1 MVRIE
6 DHEDSAVR
14 KRSDGRAE
22 LNCDIEV
29 HVPLFSRIPLSI
41 RLSRNRRYRRYIR
54 DHHTRLIDFIEDDAR
69 KIRASGNTL
78 PILVEMQRFFV
89 RDAIWT
95 SGEGSDQNA
104 EVTMMRSDPGLL
116 TDVHRVVR
124 EVEESLRGNSQRTV

>member
-1 MVRIE
+1 VRIE

-22 LNCDIEV
+22 LNCDIGV
-29 HVPLFSRIPLSI
+29 HVPLFSRIPLPI

-54 DHHTRLIDFIEDDAR
+54 NHHTRLIDFIEDDAR
-69 KIRASGNTL
+69 EIRASGNTL

-89 RDAIWT
+89 RGAIWT
-95 SGEGSDQNA
+95 SGEGADQNA
-104 EVTMMRSDPGLL
+104 ESDPGLL

-124 EVEESLRGNSQRTV
+124 EVAEALRGNSPRTVELA